1 MNNRIEQ
8 VLNETGLNWTVR
20 EESMVTASGIVIP
33 DRKALIREDNNEV
46 LSVHGDGYQAY
57 QNYQL
62 VELLD
67 RVSNQIGLPIHSGGL
82 FGEGKKVFIQLKS
95 NDISLGSDKVVGYIT
110 GINSFDG
117 STSLAFGPSN
127 LTISCQNKFFAVFK
141 ALETKIKHTKNME
154 LRIDDVCKGME
165 VAMKEEAKMF
175 ETIKR
180 MFETE
185 FGAKERDYVTKTLFN
200 VKDDVNLMQI
210 DSVSTTTRNRITT
223 FEHDLLR
230 ELKEKGNTLWG
241 LFSGV
246 TRYTT
251 HSLGKG
257 NDSTENK
264 MFGTYGNR
272 ERQIFAN
279 LSELV
284 GG

>member
-1 MNNRIEQ
+1 MSNRIEQ

>member
-1 MNNRIEQ
+1 
-8 VLNETGLNWTVR
+8 
-20 EESMVTASGIVIP
+20 MVTASGIIIP

-46 LSVHGDGYQAY
+46 LSVHGEGYQVY

-62 VELLD
+62 IELLD
-67 RVSNQIGLPIHSGGL
+67 RVADKIGLPIHSGGS

-95 NDISLGSDKVVGYIT
+95 NDLSLGSDKVVGYIT

-127 LTISCQNKFFAVFK
+127 LTISCQNKFFATFRT
-141 ALETKIKHTKNME
+141 LENKIKHTKNME

-165 VAMKEEAKMF
+165 FAVKEEEKIF
-175 ETIKR
+175 ETIKK
-180 MFETE
+180 MSVTE
-185 FGAKERDYVTKTLFN
+185 FSAKERDYVIKTLFN
-200 VKDDVNLMQI
+200 VKDNINLMDI

-223 FEHDLLR
+223 FEMDLLR
-230 ELKEKGNTLWG
+230 ELKDKGNTLWG

-251 HSLGKG
+251 HSLVKD
-257 NDSTENK
+257 NSVENK

-284 GG
+284 VG

>member
-1 MNNRIEQ
+1 MSNRIEQ

-67 RVSNQIGLPIHSGGL
+67 RVSAQVGLPIHSGGL

-95 NDISLGSDKVVGYIT
+95 NDLTLGSDKVVGYIT

-127 LTISCQNKFFAVFK
+127 LTISCQNTFFSVFRT
-141 ALETKIKHTKNME
+141 LENKIKHTKNME

-165 VAMKEEAKMF
+165 NAVKEEAKMF

-200 VKDDVNLMQI
+200 VNENVNLMEI
-210 DSVSTTTRNRITT
+210 DAVSTTTRNRITT

-257 NDSTENK
+257 DSTENK

-272 ERQIFAN
+272 EREIFRE

>member
-1 MNNRIEQ
+1 MSNRVEQ
-8 VLNETGLNWTVR
+8 VLSETGLNWTVR
-20 EESMVTASGIVIP
+20 EETIVTASGIIIP
-33 DRKALIREDNNEV
+33 DRKALIRDDNNEV
-46 LSVHGDGYQAY
+46 LSVHGEGYQVY

-62 VELLD
+62 IELLD
-67 RVSNQIGLPIHSGGL
+67 RVADKIGLPIHSGGS

-95 NDISLGSDKVVGYIT
+95 NDLSLGSDKVVGYIT

-127 LTISCQNKFFAVFK
+127 LTISCQNKFFATFRT
-141 ALETKIKHTKNME
+141 LENKIKHTKNME

-165 VAMKEEAKMF
+165 FAVKEEEKIF
-175 ETIKR
+175 ETIKK
-180 MFETE
+180 MSVTE
-185 FGAKERDYVTKTLFN
+185 FSAKERDYVIKTLFN
-200 VKDDVNLMQI
+200 IKDDINLMDV

-223 FEHDLLR
+223 FEMDLLR
-230 ELKEKGNTLWG
+230 ELKDKGNTLWG

-251 HSLGKG
+251 HSLVKD
-257 NDSTENK
+257 NSVENK

-284 GG
+284 VG